1 MRHSAQKPEVI
12 YKNEEDPASALREPQ
27 AGYNDDNYQSALA
40 LMLEHGRNER
50 GLESQTGWEL

>member
-27 AGYNDDNYQSALA
+27 AGYNDDSYQSALA
-40 LMLEHGRNER
+40 LMLEHGRNE
-50 GLESQTGWEL
+50 SQTGWEL